1 LTPVDD
7 RDRQIDIRS
16 GNLAFEQKKI
26 VLEADRAILLLR
38 EEGSSVAF
46 PEVVQQ
52 MRGDMIRVADRL
64 AQTKIDEVTQGI
76 QEDILAALE
85 EMIGAL
91 QQAQRDLE
99 KQQQQ
104 QQQAQQSGGQSGEQP
119 LVEPLAE
126 LKLIRTMQTRIKS
139 TTERYGAMVPEQN
152 GNVDEDLLGL
162 LQNLSVRQS
171 DLYRITRDL
180 LLKRNK

>member
-1 LTPVDD
+1 
-7 RDRQIDIRS
+7 
-16 GNLAFEQKKI
+16 
-26 VLEADRAILLLR
+26 
-38 EEGSSVAF
+38 
-46 PEVVQQ
+46 
-52 MRGDMIRVADRL
+52 M
-64 AQTKIDEVTQGI
+64 DEITQGL

-104 QQQAQQSGGQSGEQP
+104 QQQQQSPSGQQGEQP

-139 TTERYGAMVPEQN
+139 TTERYGDMIPED
-152 GNVDEDLLGL
+152 GAGAPDDDLIGL
-162 LQNLSVRQS
+162 LESLSTRQN

-180 LLKRNK
+180 LLRRNK